1 MNEHAFAIHQPAASR
16 RPLSGEHV
24 LHSAEQAYRR
34 LLADQPGHL
43 RALCGLAVV
52 RGQLGAVEEAR
63 GLLDRA
69 AAVASGRVEDHVA
82 LGTGFGRINDLS
94 RARQH
99 LEEAVR
105 LDKGHGEA
113 RQHLAHILHRAGD
126 IAAAVNRYEEAL
138 AIDPNNAEAHQSLGF
153 ALQSL
158 GRFETAI
165 SHHEAALSIQPRL
178 AIAHVGLGDAYRR
191 LGRYQ
196 DAIPAYGRAVA
207 INAGLTEAH
216 LNLGGSLQIVGRRD
230 EAIRSYQRALAINPA
245 IANAHYNLGIIYA
258 DLDDLHAATFHCE
271 RAIEL
276 NPNSAEAHNNLANVL
291 CRQQRVRD
299 AIKHYR
305 EAVRLKP
312 HYADAFRNLG
322 DALQTQKSFEEAI
335 ICYRA
340 ALVDEPDNTT
350 ILNRLASALL
360 VTGQIDEASQ
370 KLEAAIALRPQD
382 VGIQLN
388 YAAVRPFKNG
398 DRRLVW
404 LEETAARA
412 DLLPDDQRIALH
424 FLLGKAFADLENG
437 ERSFHHLNIANR
449 LKRKYVAYDER
460 ATLQYMERIRAAFSG
475 DLLRAKIGHGDPSNA
490 PVFVVGMP
498 RSGTSLVEQILASH
512 PRVFGAGELNDFA
525 ATASMF
531 EERGAGAYPEMIAKM
546 SDADFR
552 EFGRLYVERAGGTV
566 VSKERFVDKMP
577 SNFLFVG
584 LIHLALPR
592 ARIIHVKRNPAD
604 TCLSCYSLLFSEGQ
618 SFAYDLAELG
628 RYYRAYD
635 AVMEHWR
642 TVLPPETMLEVQYEN
657 LVNDLD
663 GQARRLVAYCGLDW
677 DERCL
682 SFHKTKRPIQTASL
696 VQVRKPIYADSIGR
710 SRLYGA
716 QLKPLLDE
724 LKADPQSPKTVQAA
738 PATNGQELEAQA
750 ERALQLARKLHK
762 HGDAVIAEQ
771 LFSFVASVRPGH
783 HEALMALGSICAS
796 LKRNDEAKRHFRQL
810 IAVDG
815 NAANA
820 HGCLAAV
827 HASCGELDAAV
838 ACYEKALTLAPDHP
852 GIHYAFAMV
861 LQDLNRIA
869 DAVAHLGL
877 ALAKHPNHLESHFA
891 LGNLLYAQG
900 HNAEAIQRYAKVL
913 EFSPRHAETHNN
925 LANVL
930 LRVGQQERAMVHYHA
945 AIEINPSYAD
955 AHGNLGNALLELNRL
970 EESIAQNR
978 RALEL
983 KPLRFGSYNNLGVAL
998 QALGRFEEAQSA
1010 FERAIELAPNEA
1022 SVHLNL
1028 ANMEKFKPGDRR
1040 LPGLERLLGEVGSL
1054 DDERKIAAHFAM
1066 GKALADLKQ
1075 HDDAFGHLKSAN
1087 ALKRKQFDYHERE
1100 RLAMFDKIRTMFTKD
1115 LIASGS
1121 AGGDRSSSPIFIVG
1135 MPRSGTTLMEQVL
1148 ASHSKV
1154 FGAGELETFKEV
1166 IGEITNSH
1174 SIVPAYPE
1182 LIEALLPE
1190 RIRQIGQAY
1199 SARTGALAPGAER
1212 IVDKMPLNFVF
1223 VGLIHMALPNARII
1237 HMRRDPLDTCVS
1249 CFSLLFTGSQ
1259 PFAYDLGELGRYYR
1273 GYESVMD
1280 HWHRVLPAGTMID
1293 VQYEDL
1299 VDNLESV
1306 SREALQHCR
1315 LEWED
1320 ACLDFHDTKRVVRT
1334 ASLMQVRAPLYRSSI
1349 GGWRRYAKHLKPLAD
1364 ALGGDIPAMVAR
1376 AGAGS

>member
-1 MNEHAFAIHQPAASR
+1 MNEHSLPTHLPATSHPAQ
-16 RPLSGEHV
+16 SGKSV

-34 LLADQPGHL
+34 LLADRPDHF

-52 RGQLGAVEEAR
+52 RGQFGAVEEAQS
-63 GLLDRA
+63 LLDRA
-69 AAVASGRVEDHVA
+69 AAVAGGRVEDHVV
-82 LGTGFGRINDLS
+82 LGTAFGRINDLNG
-94 RARQH
+94 ARQH

-105 LDKGHGEA
+105 LDKGHCDA
-113 RQHLAHILHRAGD
+113 RLHLANMLHRAGD
-126 IAAAVNRYEEAL
+126 IDAAVKRYQEAL
-138 AIDPNNAEAHQSLGF
+138 AIDPNRVEAHQNLGL

-158 GRFETAI
+158 GQFEAAI
-165 SHHEAALSIQPRL
+165 SHHEAALSIRPRL
-178 AIAHVGLGDAYRR
+178 AVAHVGLGDAYRR
-191 LGRYQ
+191 LGRYR
-196 DAIPAYGRAVA
+196 DAIAEYERALA
-207 INAGLTEAH
+207 IDAGLSEVH

-245 IANAHYNLGIIYA
+245 VADAHFNLGIIYA
-258 DLDDLHAATFHCE
+258 DLDDLHAAAFHYE
-271 RAIEL
+271 SAIGL
-276 NPNSAEAHNNLANVL
+276 NPNSAQAHNNLANLL
-291 CRQQRVRD
+291 CRQRREQD

-312 HYADAFRNLG
+312 HYADALRNLG
-322 DALQTQKSFEEAI
+322 DALQTRKSFEEAI

-340 ALVDEPDNTT
+340 ALTDEPDNTT

-360 VTGQIDEASQ
+360 VTGRIDEATQS
-370 KLEAAIALRPQD
+370 LEAAIALRPQD
-382 VGIQLN
+382 IGIQLN
-388 YAAVRPFKNG
+388 YAAVRPFTKG
-398 DRRLVW
+398 DRRLER
-404 LEETAARA
+404 LEEAAAR
-412 DLLPDDQRIALH
+412 DESLHDDQRIALH
-424 FLLGKAFADLENG
+424 FLLGKAFADLKDG
-437 ERSFHHLNIANR
+437 ERSFHHLHLANS
-449 LKRKYVAYDER
+449 LKRRYVAYDEH
-460 ATLQYMERIRAAFSG
+460 ATIQYMERIHAAFSG
-475 DLLRAKIGHGDPSNA
+475 DLLRAKIGRGDPSDA

-512 PRVFGAGELNDFA
+512 PGVFGAGEVNDFA
-525 ATASMF
+525 ATTSMF
-531 EERGAGAYPEMIAKM
+531 EGRGVGAYPEMIAKM
-546 SDADFR
+546 SDADLR

-566 VSKERFVDKMP
+566 ASKARFVDKMP

-592 ARIIHVKRNPAD
+592 ARIIHVKRDPVD

-618 SFAYDLAELG
+618 PFAYDLAELG

-635 AVMEHWR
+635 ALMEHWR
-642 TVLPPETMLEVQYEN
+642 TVLPPEALLEVQYEN
-657 LVNDLD
+657 LVIDLD
-663 GQARRLVAYCGLDW
+663 GQARRLVAHCGLDW

-682 SFHKTKRPIQTASL
+682 SFHETKRPIQTASL

-716 QLKPLLDE
+716 QLKPLLDA
-724 LKADPQSPKTVQAA
+724 LKTEPQSAKTVA
-738 PATNGQELEAQA
+738 PATNTPELEAQA
-750 ERALQLARKLHK
+750 ERALQLAGALQKR
-762 HGDAVIAEQ
+762 GDVLIAEQ

-783 HEALMALGSICAS
+783 YDALMALGSICSS
-796 LKRNDEAKRHFRQL
+796 LNRHDEAKRHFRQL
-810 IAVDG
+810 IAVHG

-827 HASCGELDAAV
+827 HASCGEFDAAV

-852 GIHYAFAMV
+852 GIHYAFSML
-861 LQDLNRIA
+861 LQDLKRTA
-869 DAVAHLGL
+869 EAATHLRL
-877 ALAKHPNHLESHFA
+877 ALAKQPNHLEAHFA
-891 LGNLLYAQG
+891 LANVLSAQG
-900 HNAEAIQRYAKVL
+900 HNAEAIQHYAKVL

-930 LRVGQQERAMVHYHA
+930 LRMGQQERAIAHYRE

-1028 ANMEKFKPGDRR
+1028 ANMGKFKPGDRR
-1040 LPGLERLLGEVGSL
+1040 LPGLERLLNDVGSL
-1054 DDERKIAAHFAM
+1054 DDEKKIAAHFAM
-1066 GKALADLKQ
+1066 GKALADIKQ
-1075 HDDAFGHLKSAN
+1075 HDDAFEHLKSAN
-1087 ALKRKQFDYHERE
+1087 ALKRKHIVYHERE
-1100 RLAMFDKIRTMFTKD
+1100 RLAMFDKVQSIFTKE

-1121 AGGDRSSSPIFIVG
+1121 ASGDRSSSPIFIVG

-1166 IGEITNSH
+1166 LGEIANSH
-1174 SIVPAYPE
+1174 GIVPAYPDM
-1182 LIEALLPE
+1182 IEALSAE

-1199 SARTGALAPGAER
+1199 SARSGALAPEAER

-1273 GYESVMD
+1273 GYEAVME

-1293 VQYEDL
+1293 VHYEDL
-1299 VDNLESV
+1299 VDNLESA
-1306 SREALQHCR
+1306 SREALQHCG
-1315 LEWED
+1315 LDWED
-1320 ACLDFHDTKRVVRT
+1320 ACLDFHDNKRIVRT

-1349 GGWRRYAKHLKPLAD
+1349 GGWRRYATQLKPLAD
-1364 ALGGDIPAMVAR
+1364 ALGGDVPTMVER
-1376 AGAGS
+1376 AAAGS

>member
-1 MNEHAFAIHQPAASR
+1 LNEISQAPCIETFAGVRRSNAIHEPVSVMNEHTIAVNRPAASPI
-16 RPLSGEHV
+16 PLSGEHDLFAV
-24 LHSAEQAYRR
+24 EQAYRGV
-34 LLADQPGHL
+34 LADQPHHF
-43 RALCGLAVV
+43 RALCGLALV
-52 RGQLGAVEEAR
+52 RGQRGAPDEAWD
-63 GLLDRA
+63 LLDRA
-69 AAVASGRVEDHVA
+69 AAVASRRVEDHIV
-82 LGTGFGRINDLS
+82 LGAAFGRFGDLDG
-94 RARQH
+94 ARRHFEQ
-99 LEEAVR
+99 
-105 LDKGHGEA
+105 
-113 RQHLAHILHRAGD
+113 
-126 IAAAVNRYEEAL
+126 AL
-138 AIDPNNAEAHQSLGF
+138 TIDPNSAEAHQNLGLILQGLGQF
-153 ALQSL
+153 EAAL
-158 GRFETAI
+158 
-165 SHHEAALSIQPRL
+165 SHHEAALSIQPRF
-178 AIAHVGLGDAYRR
+178 AMAHAGLGDAYRG
-191 LGRYQ
+191 LGRYH
-196 DAIPAYGRAVA
+196 DAIPVYERALA
-207 INAGLTEAH
+207 INAGLAEVH
-216 LNLGGSLQIVGRRD
+216 LNLGGSLQIVGRGE
-230 EAIRSYQRALAINPA
+230 EAIRSYQQALAINPA
-245 IANAHYNLGIIYA
+245 IADAHYNLGIIYA
-258 DLDDLHAATFHCE
+258 ELDNLHAAVVHYE
-271 RAIEL
+271 RAVAL
-276 NPNSAEAHNNLANVL
+276 NPTSAEAHNNLANVL
-291 CRQQRVRD
+291 CRQRREQD

-312 HYADAFRNLG
+312 HYVDARRNLG
-322 DALQTQKSFEEAI
+322 DALKTQKSFDEAI
-335 ICYRA
+335 ECYRA
-340 ALVDEPDNTT
+340 ALAGEPDNAT

-360 VTGQIDEASQ
+360 ITGQIDEASRN
-370 KLEAAIALRPQD
+370 LEAAITLDPQD
-382 VGIQLN
+382 IGIQLN
-388 YAAVRPFKNG
+388 YATVRPFKNG
-398 DRRLVW
+398 GQRLVQ
-404 LEETAARA
+404 LEQSAAREETLS
-412 DLLPDDQRIALH
+412 DEQRIALH
-424 FLLGKAFADLENG
+424 FTMGKAFADLEDG
-437 ERSFHHLNIANR
+437 ERSFQHLNIANS
-449 LKRKYVAYDER
+449 LKRRHISYDEH
-460 ATLQYMERIRAAFSG
+460 ATLTYMERVRRAFSG
-475 DLLRAKIGHGDPSNA
+475 ELLRAKSGGGNPSDA
-490 PVFVVGMP
+490 PIFVVGMP
-498 RSGTSLVEQILASH
+498 RSGTSLVEQIIASH
-512 PRVFGAGELNDFA
+512 PRVVGAGEINDFA

-531 EERGAGAYPEMIAKM
+531 AERKADTYPETVAKM
-546 SDADFR
+546 SETDLR
-552 EFGRLYVERAGGTV
+552 EFGRIYLERVGAV
-566 VSKERFVDKMP
+566 ASKDRFVDKMP
-577 SNFLFVG
+577 ANFLFLG

-592 ARIIHVKRNPAD
+592 ARIVHVKRDPVD

-618 SFAYDLAELG
+618 PFAYDLAELG

-635 AVMEHWR
+635 ALMEHWR

-682 SFHKTKRPIQTASL
+682 SFHETKRPIQTASL
-696 VQVRKPIYADSIGR
+696 VQARKPIYADSIGR

-716 QLKPLLDE
+716 QLRPLLDE
-724 LKADPQSPKTVQAA
+724 LEADARSAQTV
-738 PATNGQELEAQA
+738 PVTSATNKRQLEAQA
-750 ERALQLARKLHK
+750 ERALQLAKKLQER
-762 HGDAVIAEQ
+762 GDVLIAEQ

-783 HEALMALGSICAS
+783 YDALMALGSICAS
-796 LKRNDEAKRHFRQL
+796 LNRHDEAKRYFRQS
-810 IAVDG
+810 IAVQGD
-815 NAANA
+815 AANA

-827 HASCGELDAAV
+827 HASCGEFQAAV

-852 GIHYAFAMV
+852 GIRYAFAMV
-861 LQDLNRIA
+861 LQDLKRTPEAIA
-869 DAVAHLGL
+869 HFKR
-877 ALAKHPNHLESHFA
+877 ALAKEPNHLESHFG

-900 HNAEAIQRYAKVL
+900 QNAEAIQCYAKVL

-925 LANVL
+925 LGNVL
-930 LRVGQQERAMVHYHA
+930 LRIGQHERAMAHYRT

-1028 ANMEKFKPGDRR
+1028 ANMGKFKPGDRR
-1040 LPGLERLLGEVGSL
+1040 LPGLERLLNEVRSL
-1054 DDERKIAAHFAM
+1054 DDEKKIAAHFAM

-1075 HDDAFGHLKSAN
+1075 HDEAFAQLKSAN
-1087 ALKRKQFDYHERE
+1087 ALKRKHIVYHERE
-1100 RLAMFDKIRTMFTKD
+1100 RLAMFDKIQAMFTRE
-1115 LIASGS
+1115 LIESGS

-1166 IGEITNSH
+1166 IGEVANSQGL
-1174 SIVPAYPE
+1174 VAAYPE
-1182 LIEALLPE
+1182 LIEALSPE

-1199 SARTGALAPGAER
+1199 SARTGAMAPAAEH
-1212 IVDKMPLNFVF
+1212 IVDKMPLNFAF

-1273 GYESVMD
+1273 GYEAVMD
-1280 HWHRVLPAGTMID
+1280 HWQQVLPSGTMIN

-1306 SREALQHCR
+1306 SREVLQHCG

-1320 ACLDFHDTKRVVRT
+1320 ACLDFHDTKRIVRT

-1364 ALGGDIPAMVAR
+1364 ALGGDVPAMVVR
-1376 AGAGS
+1376 AAAES

>member
-1 MNEHAFAIHQPAASR
+1 MNEHSFAIHPSAASR
-16 RPLSGEHV
+16 IPQSGEHV

-34 LLADQPGHL
+34 LLADQPSHV

-52 RGQLGAVEEAR
+52 RGQLGAVEEAQ

-69 AAVASGRVEDHVA
+69 AAVASRRVEDHVT
-82 LGTGFGRINDLS
+82 LGAAFGRINDLS

-105 LDKGHGEA
+105 LDEGHCEP
-113 RQHLAHILHRAGD
+113 RLHLANILHRAGD
-126 IAAAVNRYEEAL
+126 IDAAVNRYEEAL
-138 AIDPNNAEAHQSLGF
+138 AIDPNSAEAHQSLGS

-158 GRFETAI
+158 GQFEAAI
-165 SHHEAALSIQPRL
+165 SHHEAALSIRPQL
-178 AIAHVGLGDAYRR
+178 ALAHVGLGDAYRR
-191 LGRYQ
+191 LGRYHE
-196 DAIPAYGRAVA
+196 AIPEYERALA
-207 INAGLTEAH
+207 INAGLMEVH
-216 LNLGGSLQIVGRRD
+216 LNLGGSLQLVGHRD

-245 IANAHYNLGIIYA
+245 IADAHYNLGIIYA
-258 DLDDLHAATFHCE
+258 DIDDLHAAAFHCQ

-276 NPNSAEAHNNLANVL
+276 SPNSAEAHNNLANVL
-291 CRQQRVRD
+291 CRQRREQD

-312 HYADAFRNLG
+312 HYADALRNLG

-340 ALVDEPDNTT
+340 ALAHEPDNAT

-360 VTGQIDEASQ
+360 VAGHIDEASQ
-370 KLEAAIALRPQD
+370 KLETAIALRPQD
-382 VGIQLN
+382 IGIQLN
-388 YAAVRPFKNG
+388 YAVVRPFTTG
-398 DRRLVW
+398 DRRLVR
-404 LEETAARA
+404 LEEIAASD
-412 DLLPDDQRIALH
+412 DLLSDDRRIALH
-424 FLLGKAFADLENG
+424 FLLGKAFADLKNG
-437 ERSFHHLNIANR
+437 ERSFHHLKIANR
-449 LKRKYVAYDER
+449 LKRQYVTYDEH

-475 DLLRAKIGHGDPSNA
+475 DLLRARYGRGDPSNA
-490 PVFVVGMP
+490 PIFVVGMP

-512 PRVFGAGELNDFA
+512 PRVVGAGELNDFA

-531 EERGAGAYPEMIAKM
+531 EQRGAGAYPEMIAKM
-546 SDADFR
+546 ADADFR
-552 EFGRLYVERAGGTV
+552 EFGGLYVERAGRTV

-584 LIHLALPR
+584 LIHLALPG
-592 ARIIHVKRNPAD
+592 ARIIHVKRNPVD

-618 SFAYDLAELG
+618 PFAYDLAELG

-635 AVMEHWR
+635 ALMEHWC
-642 TVLPPETMLEVQYEN
+642 TVLPPETILELQYED

-682 SFHKTKRPIQTASL
+682 SFHRTKRPIQTASV
-696 VQVRKPIYADSIGR
+696 VQARKPIYADSIGR

-724 LKADPQSPKTVQAA
+724 LKADLHSVVPAA
-738 PATNGQELEAQA
+738 PATNRQELEAQA
-750 ERALQLARKLHK
+750 ERALQLARELQKR
-762 HGDAVIAEQ
+762 GDALIAEQ

-783 HEALMALGSICAS
+783 YDALMALGSICAS
-796 LKRNDEAKRHFRQL
+796 LNRHDEAKRYFRQL
-810 IAVDG
+810 IAVHG

-827 HASCGELDAAV
+827 HASCGEFDAAV
-838 ACYEKALTLAPDHP
+838 ACYEKALALAPDHP
-852 GIHYAFAMV
+852 GIRYAFAMV
-861 LQDLNRIA
+861 LQDLKRA
-869 DAVAHLGL
+869 AEAVVHLGL
-877 ALAKHPNHLESHFA
+877 ALAKQPNHLESHFA
-891 LGNLLYAQG
+891 LGNLHFAQG
-900 HNAEAIQRYAKVL
+900 QDAEAIQRYAKVL

-930 LRVGQQERAMVHYHA
+930 LRMGQHERAIAHYRV

-970 EESIAQNR
+970 EESIVQNR

-1040 LPGLERLLGEVGSL
+1040 LPGLERLLDEVGSL

-1075 HDDAFGHLKSAN
+1075 HDDAFEHLKSAN
-1087 ALKRKQFDYHERE
+1087 TLKRKHFDYHERE
-1100 RLAMFDKIRTMFTKD
+1100 RLAMLDKIRTMFTKD

-1121 AGGDRSSSPIFIVG
+1121 ASGDRSSSPIFIVG

-1174 SIVPAYPE
+1174 GIVPAYPE

-1199 SARTGALAPGAER
+1199 SARAGTLAPGAER

-1223 VGLIHMALPNARII
+1223 VGLIHMALPNARVI

-1259 PFAYDLGELGRYYR
+1259 PFAYDLEELGRYYR
-1273 GYESVMD
+1273 GYEAVMD

-1306 SREALQHCR
+1306 SRGALQHCA

-1376 AGAGS
+1376 AAAGS